1 LEADQVSVPEWS
13 VEMDDGDRAIETT
26 GVGACTVSVADL
38 AVDPPA
44 PLHVTVYE

>member
-1 LEADQVSVPEWS
+1 LEADQMSVAVWS

-26 GVGACTVSVADL
+26 GVGACTVSVAEL

-44 PLHVTVYE
+44 PPHVTV